1 MPVVTENL
9 KRVEDKLNVSGSDE
23 IFENVSEETLKV
35 AGEMFLYLNSCPKNI
50 MKSEI
55 RKSFEDYISNENVQ
69 NILIFLNRIVIKTNG
84 NDETVKD
91 PALAMLNKIHDL
103 KELNFKKLEVIS
115 TSSSKNVSTI
125 EEIANIKEGLYLN
138 ETWWNIEYLDIQRI

>member
-9 KRVEDKLNVSGSDE
+9 KRVEDKLSVSGSDE
-23 IFENVSEETLKV
+23 IYENVAEDTLRI

-55 RKSFEDYISNENVQ
+55 RKSFEDYISNENIQ
-69 NILIFLNRIVIKTNG
+69 NILVFLNRIVIKTKG
-84 NDETVKD
+84 NDEAVKE

-125 EEIANIKEGLYLN
+125 EEIANIKEGLYFN
-138 ETWWNIEYLDIQRI
+138 EIWWKLKYI